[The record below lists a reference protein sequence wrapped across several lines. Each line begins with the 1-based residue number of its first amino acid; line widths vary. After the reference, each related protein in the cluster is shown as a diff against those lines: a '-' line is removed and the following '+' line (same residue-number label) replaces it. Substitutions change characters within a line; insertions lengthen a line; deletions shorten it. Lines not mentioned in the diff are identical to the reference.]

1 VEILEL
7 KRQLS
12 IDQVLGHYGLKPD
25 QHHRLLCPF
34 HPDKTPSLQVYP
46 QTDTFCCFSTNCT
59 AGTGDVIRLIELLD
73 KCSTHEA
80 ILKAQLL
87 IGAAPIPAAALPAG
101 GDLDRLAVLAK
112 VFQFFKAA
120 LPVSKKAASYLAS
133 RCLDYKQ
140 QEIGYNSG
148 GLHIE
153 AKNHYLVQSMVK
165 TGLLKPNA
173 VKGYNVWAKDCIVF
187 PLRDKDHKIISLYG
201 RSITNNSDQRH
212 FYLSGRSGLYPGYP
226 GADTTRLILTESI
239 IDAESLLQQ
248 ASIREQYA
256 VLALYGTNGL
266 TDEHI
271 TAIRGLQGL
280 VEITLILDGD
290 EAGTQATIKH
300 AHTLRN
306 LCPQVRIM
314 QVALPDGEDINSLL
328 QSHANAQVLVD
339 LVAQRT
345 DFSFSMEASPT
356 SATPPSSA
364 VPPPPGL
371 DTRNAELLI
380 YESPTLRIEV
390 LGGIKL
396 NGLDRL
402 RVSLK
407 VTCKGKAALPVW
419 HSLDLYN
426 HGQREQVISNLSEV
440 FDYNVQATAE
450 TIARLTESLEHYRRG
465 RIEALQTKA
474 KPIHELTAAQAQAAI
489 NELKKPNLLDR
500 TSQLI
505 SLSGI
510 VGELTNGLIA
520 YLVYTLRKSASPLH
534 VMFMGA
540 SASGKTYLQEK
551 VSELI
556 PSEDKIEITQIT
568 GNALYYFKQE
578 ELKHKLILIEDL
590 DGAMD
595 VSYPLRELQTKKRI
609 TKTVTLKDSK
619 GNLKTITLT
628 VEGPVCVSGCTTK
641 EKLYEDNANRCIL
654 LYIDASKEQDKRI
667 TEYQSLVASGEVNRH
682 REQQVQQLFQHIQ
695 RVLKPVKVVNPFA
708 KYIQLPEE
716 VFKPRRTMTLLLS
729 FIEAITFYHQYQREV
744 KRDKEGQPY
753 ITTTPEDIGAAFG
766 LLKEVL
772 FTKSDEL
779 TRATR
784 SFLEY
789 LKTYLQ
795 AQGKDSFAAKEI
807 RAHLRIPP
815 SSLKRYLMEL
825 ERYGYVKGVGN
836 RYRNYE
842 YTITSLDEYEQL
854 KSSIDA
860 HLASILEQIR
870 QTIQWPSGSPVA

>member
-1 VEILEL
+1 MEIPEI
-7 KRQLS
+7 KRQLR
-12 IDQVLGHYGLKPD
+12 ITQVLDHYGLKLD
-25 QHHRLLCPF
+25 RNQRLLCPF
-34 HPDKTPSLQVYP
+34 HPDKAPSLQVYP
-46 QTDTFCCFSTNCT
+46 QTDTFCCFSTNCQ
-59 AGTGDVIRLIELLD
+59 AGTGDVIRFIEL
-73 KCSTHEA
+73 KEPCSKHEA
-80 ILKAQLL
+80 ILKAQAL
-87 IGAAPIPAAALPAG
+87 IDTVSLQTPSIVPAG
-101 GDLDRLAVLAK
+101 HDLDRLAVLAK

-120 LPVSKKAASYLAS
+120 LTGSKKAASYLEGRS
-133 RCLDYKQ
+133 LDYKQ
-140 QEIGYNSG
+140 HEIGYNSG
-148 GLHIE
+148 GLPQDN
-153 AKNHYLVQSMVK
+153 KNHYLVQSMVK
-165 TGLLKPNA
+165 WGLLKPNT
-173 VKGYNVWAKDCIVF
+173 VKGYSVWGKDCVIF
-187 PLRDKDHKIISLYG
+187 PLRDTDHKVVSLYG

-226 GADTTRLILTESI
+226 DAATTRLILTESI

-248 ASIREQYA
+248 ASIREQYS

-271 TAIRGLQGL
+271 TAIQGLRGLE
-280 VEITLILDGD
+280 EIILMLDGD
-290 EAGTQATIKH
+290 EAGAQGTIKH
-300 AHTLRN
+300 AHTLRD
-306 LCPQVRIM
+306 LCPQVHIK
-314 QVALPDGEDINSLL
+314 QVILPEGEDVNSLL
-328 QSHANAQVLVD
+328 QSHDDAQILTD
-339 LVAQRT
+339 LIGRRI
-345 DFSFSMEASPT
+345 DFSFSMEPLHIPESQPTAVSAS
-356 SATPPSSA
+356 
-364 VPPPPGL
+364 PGL
-371 DTRNAELLI
+371 DTNSTELLI
-380 YESPTLRIEV
+380 YTDMVLRIEV

-396 NGLDRL
+396 TGLDRL
-402 RVSLK
+402 RVTLK
-407 VTCKGKAALPVW
+407 VTCRGKGTLPVW

-426 HGQREQVISNLSEV
+426 HGQREQAIGSLAEV
-440 FDYNVQATAE
+440 FDTNVQATAA
-450 TIARLTESLEHYRRG
+450 TIAQLTESLEQYRRS

-474 KPIHELTAAQAQAAI
+474 PLTYELTAVQAQAAI

-505 SLSGI
+505 GLSGI
-510 VGELTNGLIA
+510 VGETTNGLIA
-520 YLVYTLRKSASPLH
+520 YLVYTMRKGASPLH

-540 SASGKTYLQEK
+540 SGSGKTYLQERI
-551 VSELI
+551 SELI
-556 PSEDKIEITQIT
+556 PPEDKIEITQIT

-590 DGAMD
+590 DGVMD
-595 VSYPLRELQTKKRI
+595 VLYPLRELQTKRRI

-667 TEYQSLVASGEVNRH
+667 TEYQALVASGETNRP
-682 REQQVQQLFQHIQ
+682 REHQVQQLFQHIQ

-716 VFKPRRTMTLLLS
+716 VFKPRRTMTLLLG
-729 FIEAITFYHQYQREV
+729 FIEAITFYHQYQREI

-753 ITTTPEDIGAAFG
+753 ITTTPEDIAAAFA

-789 LKTYLQ
+789 LKTYLK
-795 AQGKDSFAAKEI
+795 AEGKASFAAKEI
-807 RAHLRIPP
+807 RAALRIPP

-836 RYRNYE
+836 RYRNYA
-842 YTITSLDEYEQL
+842 YTITSMEEYERL
-854 KSSIDA
+854 KSSIDG

-870 QTIQWPSGSPVA
+870 PASQWPSGSAVA

>member
-1 VEILEL
+1 MEL
-7 KRQLS
+7 KRQLN
-12 IDQVLGHYGLKPD
+12 IAQVLDHYGLKPD
-25 QHHRLLCPF
+25 RNHRLLCPF

-80 ILKAQLL
+80 ILKAQSL
-87 IGAAPIPAAALPAG
+87 IGAAPIHAAKPIAVALLAG
-101 GDLDRLAVLAK
+101 DDLDRLAVLAK

-120 LPVSKKAASYLAS
+120 LPASKKASSYLES

-165 TGLLKPNA
+165 VGLLKPNA
-173 VKGYNVWAKDCIVF
+173 VKGYNVWAKDCIIF
-187 PLRDKDHKIISLYG
+187 PLRDKDHKVVSLYG
-201 RSITNNSDQRH
+201 RSLTNNSDQRH

-226 GADTTRLILTESI
+226 DATTTRLILTESI

-266 TDEHI
+266 TDEYL
-271 TAIRGLQGL
+271 TAIQGLQGL
-280 VEITLILDGD
+280 IEITLILDGD

-306 LCPQVRIM
+306 LCSQVRITE
-314 QVALPDGEDINSLL
+314 VALPDGEDINSLL
-328 QSHANAQVLVD
+328 QSHDNAQVLVD

-345 DFSFSMEASPT
+345 DFSFSMEPSPMAEPKPIAASTPT
-356 SATPPSSA
+356 
-364 VPPPPGL
+364 GL
-371 DTRNAELLI
+371 DMRNAELLI
-380 YESPTLRIEV
+380 YENPTLRIEV
-390 LGGIKL
+390 LGGVKL

-407 VTCKGKAALPVW
+407 VTCKGKSALPVW

-426 HGQREQVISNLSEV
+426 HGQREQAISNLSEV
-440 FDYNVQATAE
+440 FDHNVQATAE

-465 RIEALQTKA
+465 RIEALQTKST
-474 KPIHELTAAQAQAAI
+474 PTYELTAAQAQTAI

-510 VGELTNGLIA
+510 VGEPTNGLIA
-520 YLVYTLRKSASPLH
+520 YLVYTLRKGASPLH

-551 VSELI
+551 ISELI

-595 VSYPLRELQTKKRI
+595 VFYPLRELDVFGKR
-609 TKTVTLKDSK
+609 VDH
-619 GNLKTITLT
+619 
-628 VEGPVCVSGCTTK
+628 
-641 EKLYEDNANRCIL
+641 LYRL
-654 LYIDASKEQDKRI
+654 
-667 TEYQSLVASGEVNRH
+667 
-682 REQQVQQLFQHIQ
+682 
-695 RVLKPVKVVNPFA
+695 
-708 KYIQLPEE
+708 
-716 VFKPRRTMTLLLS
+716 
-729 FIEAITFYHQYQREV
+729 
-744 KRDKEGQPY
+744 
-753 ITTTPEDIGAAFG
+753 
-766 LLKEVL
+766 
-772 FTKSDEL
+772 
-779 TRATR
+779 
-784 SFLEY
+784 
-789 LKTYLQ
+789 
-795 AQGKDSFAAKEI
+795 
-807 RAHLRIPP
+807 
-815 SSLKRYLMEL
+815 
-825 ERYGYVKGVGN
+825 
-836 RYRNYE
+836 
-842 YTITSLDEYEQL
+842 
-854 KSSIDA
+854 
-860 HLASILEQIR
+860 
-870 QTIQWPSGSPVA
+870 